1 MSCNA
6 LKTHMIEFI
15 DDLSS
20 IFTRKD
26 DLNDLEM
33 IKLALDVVS
42 EEELMKQ
49 IISAFLPFKK
59 QISDRDLDFFKNNK
73 NKIFVGIDQKRID
86 YFDKKITSAPADG
99 GISADDKEA
108 IWAYFDVIID
118 LAEEYKKV
126 N

>member
-1 MSCNA
+1 MSCQQ

-15 DDLSS
+15 DDISS
-20 IFTRKD
+20 IFTRKE

-33 IKLALDVVS
+33 IKLALDVIND
-42 EEELMKQ
+42 EELMKQ
-49 IISAFLPFKK
+49 IISTFLPFKK
-59 QISDRDLDFFKNNK
+59 QIVERDLMFFKNNK
-73 NKIFVGIDQKRID
+73 NKIFIGIDQKRID
-86 YFDKKITSAPADG
+86 YFDKKITAPPSEG
-99 GISADDKEA
+99 GISAEDKES

>member
-49 IISAFLPFKK
+49 IISAFLPFKT